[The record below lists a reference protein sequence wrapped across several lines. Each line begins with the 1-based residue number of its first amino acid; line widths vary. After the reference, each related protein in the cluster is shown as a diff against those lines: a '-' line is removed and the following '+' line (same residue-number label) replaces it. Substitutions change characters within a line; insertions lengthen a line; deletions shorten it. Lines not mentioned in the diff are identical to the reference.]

1 MKFYIAKKPTDAF
14 VINNKNSQY
23 VMENKYTTIN
33 SYDMLK
39 NYFKDENV
47 INKNFSE
54 EIISELKTG
63 NINIVLFDT
72 DKTVINSNEFY
83 LFDESTVI
91 KPQEITI

>member
-1 MKFYIAKKPTDAF
+1 MK
-14 VINNKNSQY
+14 INMRLLIRRY
-23 VMENKYTTIN
+23 VKE
-33 SYDMLK
+33 L
-39 NYFKDENV
+39 FKDENV